1 MNFSVF
7 AAESWKSTLG
17 GADKDV
23 ATISSLEPLFK
34 NVAVAVGS
42 LAAVA
47 LFIMLIVGGFKLLFS
62 GGDAKQLEA
71 AKGTLTAALIGIVVV
86 AAAYLIIKLIGEFA
100 GVPDIT
106 TFQIQT
112 NP

>member
-1 MNFSVF
+1 MNLSVF
-7 AAESWKSTLG
+7 AAESWKSL
-17 GADKDV
+17 ADKDV
-23 ATISSLEPLFK
+23 ATIASLETLFK

-71 AKGTLTAALIGIVVV
+71 AKGTLSSAIIGIVVV
-86 AAAYLIIKLIGEFA
+86 AAAYLIIKLIGDFA

-112 NP
+112 AP